1 MTVSRDRVIRVS
13 DAWPVLG
20 VGIFTYACSSCC
32 AGVRLDRDAAERS
45 ILVYP
50 DILEEC
56 RSEAECP
63 NTVSGTGSRVGVVTT
78 DMRCRDRRTHAR
90 CRLQSYNDI

>member
-20 VGIFTYACSSCC
+20 VGISQGISTYACSSCC
-32 AGVRLDRDAAERS
+32 AVVVQEFGWTGTLQSDL
-45 ILVYP
+45 LVYP

-56 RSEAECP
+56 RSEESMEESVR
-63 NTVSGTGSRVGVVTT
+63 TVSGSRVGVVTT
-78 DMRCRDRRTHAR
+78 DMRCRDR
-90 CRLQSYNDI
+90 